1 MTSRGQDDTVPTV
14 LAAPDAFKGTA
25 TAAQIAA
32 GIEAG
37 ATKAGWLADLCPL
50 SDGGEGFLDVL
61 GVVGGELRSSRVTG
75 PLGEPVDAQWR
86 LAGDLAVVE
95 SARASGLVLAGGAE
109 GNDPVGATSRGTGE
123 LIAAAVAAG
132 ASRIIV
138 GVGGSATTD
147 GGEGALEVLDESG
160 GIGESEV
167 LVACDVTVGFLDA
180 ARIFGPQKG
189 ADGAQV
195 ELLSERLVDLLGAYF
210 RRGCDLSAMPG
221 SGAAG
226 GLAGGL
232 VVAGARIVPGF
243 DLVAELVDLD
253 ARIGAANLV
262 ITGEGRLDSTSW
274 VGKVVGGV
282 VLRAEVLRTEVV
294 VLAGQVSED
303 ALAAGDQ
310 IGDQRSANGPRPI
323 TEVVDMSAL
332 FGPER
337 SYADAQGCAA
347 LVAESVLRKRHPM
360 PE

>member
-1 MTSRGQDDTVPTV
+1 VPTV

-32 GIEAG
+32 GIEVG
-37 ATKAGWLADLCPL
+37 ATEAGWQTDLCPL

-61 GVVGGELRSSRVTG
+61 GVLGGELRSSRVTG

-86 LAGDLAVVE
+86 LAGNLAVVE
-95 SARASGLVLAGGAE
+95 SARASGLVLAGGAA
-109 GNDPVGATSRGTGE
+109 GNDPVGATTRGTGE

-132 ASRIIV
+132 ASRVIV

-147 GGEGALEVLDESG
+147 GGEGALEALDESG

-189 ADGAQV
+189 ADDVQV
-195 ELLSERLVDLLGAYF
+195 ELLSERLAGLLGAYI
-210 RRGCDLSAMPG
+210 RRGTDLTDTPG

-232 VVAGARIVPGF
+232 VVAGARIVAGF
-243 DLVAELVDLD
+243 DLVAELVGLD
-253 ARIGAANLV
+253 QRIGAASLV
-262 ITGEGRLDSTSW
+262 MTGEGRLDKTSW
-274 VGKVVGGV
+274 AGKVVGGV
-282 VLRAEVLRTEVV
+282 ASRAEMLRREVV
-294 VLAGQVSED
+294 VLAGQVSDD
-303 ALAAGDQ
+303 ALAGRQ
-310 IGDQRSANGPRPI
+310 LGDQRSGDSPGSI
-323 TEVVDMSAL
+323 TEVIDMSAV
-332 FGPER
+332 FGQER
-337 SYADAQGCAA
+337 SHADAPGCAA
-347 LVAESVLRKRHPM
+347 LITESVLRRRHPI